1 MTSSLL
7 ATSALP
13 KKKMKL
19 HLSLHLS
26 PGHRKPQKMVDF
38 ARGEGVVYVYV
49 NDTYYVCLRVVC
61 VTYCIQWT
69 YTFTRKEVI
78 PLEAPFQLMA
88 ITGRTWDEPGVADRQ
103 DCFGAEVLLS
113 DVACNSFSVLCLDR
127 WANEPLLVGGL
138 SHQAV
143 FFVTVPRVWR
153 SLTCHDG
160 QWWLV
165 WQVSM
170 ALVGKNL
177 ANPGTWGLWGSTF
190 HLCQWHEGGAWMD
203 DGRCSYFFFYIH
215 IITQIMM
222 WHQMISPNKKHF
234 SIQGTLV
241 TLFFLHFFSWLVF
254 KYEEFVHSIHLLLLK
269 NSKQPQLDW
278 VGDRFLVYRFIGR
291 AEYYHVGL
299 KNRYIFSVYRKNN
312 RDE

>member
-19 HLSLHLS
+19 HLFLHLS

-203 DGRCSYFFFYIH
+203 DGRCSYFFLLYPYNYPNYDVTSNDITKQKTFFNTGNVGH
-215 IITQIMM
+215 IVFFCIFFPGWCSSTK
-222 WHQMISPNKKHF
+222 NL
-234 SIQGTLV
+234 SIP
-241 TLFFLHFFSWLVF
+241 FIFSWWKTRSSRSWIGWGIGF
-254 KYEEFVHSIHLLLLK
+254 
-269 NSKQPQLDW
+269 W
-278 VGDRFLVYRFIGR
+278 FID
-291 AEYYHVGL
+291 L
-299 KNRYIFSVYRKNN
+299 
-312 RDE
+312 